1 MLLLDHMGAA
11 DELVERLH
19 ASAELLAGLQGPAGQ
34 QDAAAAAAAAG
45 RLQLLQ
51 VHYATVQLWA
61 RRGKFEKAAGVI
73 DAMLRGLGV

>member
-1 MLLLDHMGAA
+1 MLLLDHMAAA

-34 QDAAAAAAAAG
+34 QDAAAAAG

-61 RRGKFEKAAGVI
+61 RRGRFEKAAGVI

>member
-1 MLLLDHMGAA
+1 MLLLDHMAA
-11 DELVERLH
+11 ANELVERLH

-34 QDAAAAAAAAG
+34 QDAAAAG

-51 VHYATVQLWA
+51 LHYATVQLWA
-61 RRGKFEKAAGVI
+61 RRGRFDKAAGVI

>member
-1 MLLLDHMGAA
+1 MMLLDHMAA
-11 DELVERLH
+11 PDELVERLH

-34 QDAAAAAAAAG
+34 LDAAAAG
-45 RLQLLQ
+45 QLQLLQ

-61 RRGKFEKAAGVI
+61 RRGKYEKAAGVI

>member
-1 MLLLDHMGAA
+1 MLLLDASSAA

-19 ASAELLAGLQGPAGQ
+19 ASAELLAGLLAPAGQ
-34 QDAAAAAAAAG
+34 ANDAAAAAAG

-61 RRGKFEKAAGVI
+61 RRGRFDKAAGVI

>member
-1 MLLLDHMGAA
+1 MLLLDASSAA

-19 ASAELLAGLQGPAGQ
+19 ASAELLAGLQAPAGQ
-34 QDAAAAAAAAG
+34 ADAAAAAG

-61 RRGKFEKAAGVI
+61 RRGRFQKAAGVI

>member
-1 MLLLDHMGAA
+1 MLLLDATSAA

-34 QDAAAAAAAAG
+34 QDAAAAG

-51 VHYATVQLWA
+51 VHYTTVQLWA

-73 DAMLRGLGV
+73 DAMLTGLGV

>member
-1 MLLLDHMGAA
+1 MLLLDASSAA

-34 QDAAAAAAAAG
+34 QDTAAAG